1 MSNGQ
6 TKEIRDGWDK
16 LKIIADVLS
25 KLFIPI
31 VVIVLPWFW
40 SMYQLN
46 LQKKQHEANIEEK
59 AVDNFYKDIGSE
71 NPAQQNLAVGALK
84 MVNPELAV
92 KLTGNLTGLN
102 AERKLDLAK
111 SIVADS
117 TQPLAVREEANH
129 ILMNV
134 REDVTQPLEIRNRAD
149 EIIQRKPISSMPEK

>member
-6 TKEIRDGWDK
+6 TTQTRDGWDK
-16 LKIIADVLS
+16 LKIIVEALS

-31 VVIVLPWFW
+31 VVIVLPWLW

-59 AVDNFYKDIGSE
+59 AVENFYKDIGSE
-71 NPAQQNLAVGALK
+71 NPEQQNLAVGALK

-92 KLTGNLTGLN
+92 KLAGNLSGLK
-102 AERKLDLAK
+102 AERKLELAK
-111 SIVADS
+111 SIVTDT
-117 TQPLAVREEANH
+117 TQSIEVRAEANH

-134 REDVTQPLEIRNRAD
+134 KEDATQPLEIRDRAD
-149 EIIQRKPISSMPEK
+149 EIIQRKSIRSMPEK

>member
-6 TKEIRDGWDK
+6 TKETRDGWDK
-16 LKIIADVLS
+16 LKIIAEVLS

-59 AVDNFYKDIGSE
+59 AVDNFYKDIGSN
-71 NPAQQNLAVGALK
+71 NPAQQNLAVGVLK

-102 AERKLDLAK
+102 ADRKLDLAK
-111 SIVADS
+111 SIVNDT
-117 TQPLAVREEANH
+117 TQPLAVRAEANH

-134 REDVTQPLEIRNRAD
+134 SGDETQPSDIRNRAD
-149 EIIQRKPISSMPEK
+149 EIIQRKPMRSITPP